1 MERVAEGDLDE
12 LWRRLMASW
21 DDRVAHDAFVEHCRV
36 EGQLGLAAARYREV
50 IQRGAAYR
58 EASDRM
64 ESAQRQLESVV
75 LMAAQELETLKTRRR
90 PMLPLLRFAARWGTI
105 FVLLAV
111 LAYGALLAL
120 HR

>member
-1 MERVAEGDLDE
+1 
-12 LWRRLMASW
+12 MASW
-21 DDRVAHDAFVEHCRV
+21 DDRAAHDAFVEHCRV
-36 EGQLGLAAARYREV
+36 DGQLGVAAARYREV

-64 ESAQRQLESVV
+64 ESAQRQLESV
-75 LMAAQELETLKTRRR
+75 LALAAAELATLRAPR
-90 PMLPLLRFAARWGTI
+90 PRDLPAFRFLARWGTI

-111 LAYGALLAL
+111 LVYAALIAL

>member
-1 MERVAEGDLDE
+1 VAEADRDE
-12 LWRRLMASW
+12 LWRRLTASW
-21 DDRVAHDAFVEHCRV
+21 DDRAAHDAFVERCR
-36 EGQLGLAAARYREV
+36 EDGELGVAAARYREV

-64 ESAQRQLESVV
+64 ESAQRQIESV
-75 LMAAQELETLKTRRR
+75 LALAAVELETLRAPR
-90 PMLPLLRFAARWGTI
+90 PRDLPAFRFLARWGTI

-111 LAYGALLAL
+111 LVGGAMLAL